1 MRCPSRTVEV
11 GPRACEHSGHA
22 PMGARIELTTI
33 RGRPVRS
40 RFLENIGDLHWKI
53 LALMRG
59 LSGERHT
66 QLTET
71 KEVIKK
77 NESTIKYMAWGQGR
91 ARREDLTGAAA
102 YTRMGTSVGSL
113 AIPRV
118 NRKGLFPLACKKR
131 KTEAPASRSWSGRR

>member
-1 MRCPSRTVEV
+1 
-11 GPRACEHSGHA
+11 
-22 PMGARIELTTI
+22 MGARRELTTI

-53 LALMRG
+53 LALRRG

-77 NESTIKYMAWGQGR
+77 NDLPSSTWRGGKAEPDGR
-91 ARREDLTGAAA
+91 
-102 YTRMGTSVGSL
+102 
-113 AIPRV
+113 I
-118 NRKGLFPLACKKR
+118 
-131 KTEAPASRSWSGRR
+131 